1 MSVLSFLGAVVEKL
15 PSPLEITED
24 RIEKLMCSHGKRF
37 DKLPQKTQQLK
48 DGKIYVVW

>member
-1 MSVLSFLGAVVEKL
+1 
-15 PSPLEITED
+15 
-24 RIEKLMCSHGKRF
+24 LMCSHGKRF